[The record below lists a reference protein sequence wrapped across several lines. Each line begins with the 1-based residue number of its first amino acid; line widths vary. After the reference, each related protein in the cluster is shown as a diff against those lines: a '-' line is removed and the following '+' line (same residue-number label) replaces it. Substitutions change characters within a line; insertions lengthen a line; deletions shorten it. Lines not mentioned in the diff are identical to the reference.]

1 MLNPTAASVS
11 STVPPILTAAQAS
24 VYLQVPV
31 STLAVWRSTNRV
43 HLPYVKLGG
52 LVRYRRCD
60 LEAFIDG
67 RLVNGGR
74 HSDTPSSPYPAPG
87 RQRLKSR

>member
-11 STVPPILTAAQAS
+11 SIVPPILTAAQAS

-31 STLAVWRSTNRV
+31 STLAVWRSTHRV

-52 LVRYRRCD
+52 MVRYRRCD
-60 LEAFIDG
+60 LDAFING
-67 RLVNGGR
+67 GLVNAGQLA
-74 HSDTPSSPYPAPG
+74 TAA
-87 RQRLKSR
+87 